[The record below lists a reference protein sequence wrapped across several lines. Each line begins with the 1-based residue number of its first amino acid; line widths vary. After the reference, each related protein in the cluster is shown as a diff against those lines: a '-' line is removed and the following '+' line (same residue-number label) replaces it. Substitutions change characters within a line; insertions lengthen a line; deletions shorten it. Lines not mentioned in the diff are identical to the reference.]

1 MKNRFFKAYK
11 LLSNKDRSRLIILFL
26 LMIIAALIEIVAV
39 AAIPFLVATLSSPQV
54 ILDNSELDNL
64 FEILGIT
71 DSHSLLVLAAIVVT
85 VAFIL
90 KNLFLIAYKY
100 LASSYVFSIYT
111 TIGDK
116 LFNAYLKTSYEFF
129 LNRNTSELLRNVTQ
143 DTHLFTLKVVF
154 PFLKLVMDAF
164 VVIGI
169 IVLFLYADPL
179 LTLMTSGILGGSA
192 LLLMYGL
199 KSSISK
205 YGKQEQTYRAKV
217 IQTVNEAFAGIREIR
232 VAGKIDYFRFNF
244 LNKLKNTAH
253 AYRFKEFIGQ
263 AIVPGIE
270 TIAVLGL
277 VILTLIMTYQGKSLE
292 SIIPVLAL
300 FIAGTARLMPAIKKV
315 VHHFTVISYHSYV
328 IDSVSN
334 DLTRALS
341 KPELSDIPSSKEIQV
356 SFEKNIRF
364 ENVSYSYPDTSENV
378 IHKLNF
384 SVQKGTFFAISGM
397 SGSGKST
404 LVQLLLGFLRP
415 QQGKIAFDDFDIHE
429 HLTIWR
435 GLSAYIPQEI
445 FLMDG
450 SILENIT
457 FGDNLIQDDFNR
469 LNDVLKLTQLTDWI
483 QSLPDGLQTKTG
495 ERGLRISGGQRQRI
509 GLARALYQQPKILI
523 LDEATSALDSTTEE
537 AFISQLLEIKGDMT
551 IIMITHKKSLFKY
564 ADEVLLMEEYISS

>member
-1 MKNRFFKAYK
+1 MTVRFLKAYN
-11 LLSNKDRSRLIILFL
+11 LLSKKDRLRLSFLFF
-26 LMIIAALIEIVAV
+26 LMIVAALIEIAAV
-39 AAIPFLVATLSSPQV
+39 AAIPFLVATLSSPQT
-54 ILDNSELDNL
+54 LLANSDFENVFEL
-64 FEILGIT
+64 LGVH
-71 DSHSLLVLAAIVVT
+71 DAHSLLILAAIVVT
-85 VAFIL
+85 LAFIF
-90 KNLFLIAYKY
+90 KNIFLIAYKY
-100 LASSYVFSIYT
+100 LASAYVFSMYT

-116 LFNAYLKTSYEFF
+116 LFNAYLNTSYEFF
-129 LNRNTSELLRNVTQ
+129 LNRNTAELLRNVTQ

-169 IVLFLYADPL
+169 ILLFLYADPI
-179 LTLMTSGILGGSA
+179 LTLMTAGILGGSA
-192 LLLMYGL
+192 LLLMYAL

-205 YGKQEQTYRAKV
+205 FGKQEQTYRASV
-217 IQTVNEAFAGIREIR
+217 IQTVNETFTGIREIR
-232 VAGKIDYFRFNF
+232 VAGKVEFFRFNF
-244 LNKLKNTAH
+244 LNKLKKTAH

-277 VILTLIMTYQGKSLE
+277 VILTLVMTIQGKSLE

-334 DLTRALS
+334 DLTSALS
-341 KPELSDIPSSKEIQV
+341 KPELSDASPLEETKF
-356 SFEKNIRF
+356 SFKDCIKF
-364 ENVSYSYPDTSENV
+364 ENVSYFYPNASDNV
-378 IHKLNF
+378 INSINF
-384 SVQKGTFFAISGM
+384 TVQKGSFIAISGM

-404 LVQLLLGFLRP
+404 LVQLLLGFMKP
-415 QQGKIAFDDFDIHE
+415 QHGKIVCDDFDIHQ
-429 HLTIWR
+429 HLKRWR

-457 FGDNLIQDDFNR
+457 FGDYLEQNDLNR
-469 LNDVLKLTQLTDWI
+469 LNDVLTLTQLTDWI
-483 QSLPDGLQTKTG
+483 QSLPEGLHTKTG

-509 GLARALYQQPKILI
+509 GLARALYQQPDILI
-523 LDEATSALDSTTEE
+523 LDEATSALDTITEE
-537 AFISQLLEIKGDMT
+537 AFIDQLLKLKGDMT
-551 IIMITHKKSLFKY
+551 IIMITHKESLFKY
-564 ADEVLLMEEYISS
+564 VDDVLLMGEIIES

>member
-1 MKNRFFKAYK
+1 
-11 LLSNKDRSRLIILFL
+11 
-26 LMIIAALIEIVAV
+26 MIVAALIEIAAV
-39 AAIPFLVATLSSPQV
+39 AAIPFLVATLSSPQT
-54 ILDNSELDNL
+54 LLANSDFENVFEL
-64 FEILGIT
+64 LGVH
-71 DSHSLLVLAAIVVT
+71 DAHSLLILAAIVVT
-85 VAFIL
+85 LAFIF
-90 KNLFLIAYKY
+90 KNIFLIAYKY
-100 LASSYVFSIYT
+100 LASAYVFSMYT

-116 LFNAYLKTSYEFF
+116 LFNAYLNTSYEFF
-129 LNRNTSELLRNVTQ
+129 LNRNTAELLRNVTQ

-169 IVLFLYADPL
+169 ILLFLYADPI
-179 LTLMTSGILGGSA
+179 LTLMTAGILGGSA
-192 LLLMYGL
+192 LLLMYAL

-205 YGKQEQTYRAKV
+205 FGKQEQTYRASV
-217 IQTVNEAFAGIREIR
+217 IQTVNETFTGIREIR
-232 VAGKIDYFRFNF
+232 VAGKVEFFRFNF
-244 LNKLKNTAH
+244 LNKLKKTAH

-277 VILTLIMTYQGKSLE
+277 VILTLVMTIQGKSLE

-334 DLTRALS
+334 DLTSALS
-341 KPELSDIPSSKEIQV
+341 KPELSDASPLEETKF
-356 SFEKNIRF
+356 SFKDCIKF
-364 ENVSYSYPDTSENV
+364 ENVSYFYPNASDNV
-378 IHKLNF
+378 INSINF
-384 SVQKGTFFAISGM
+384 TVQKGSFIAISGM

-404 LVQLLLGFLRP
+404 LVQLLLGFMKP
-415 QQGKIAFDDFDIHE
+415 QHGKIVCDDFDIHQ
-429 HLTIWR
+429 HLKRWR

-457 FGDNLIQDDFNR
+457 FGDYLEQNDLNR
-469 LNDVLKLTQLTDWI
+469 LNDVLTLTQLTDWI
-483 QSLPDGLQTKTG
+483 QSLPEGLHTKTG

-509 GLARALYQQPKILI
+509 GLARALYQQPDILI
-523 LDEATSALDSTTEE
+523 LDEATSALDTITEE
-537 AFISQLLEIKGDMT
+537 AFIDQLLKLKGDMT
-551 IIMITHKKSLFKY
+551 IIMITHKESLFKY
-564 ADEVLLMEEYISS
+564 VDDVLLMGEIIES